1 MSTMK
6 KRIPMFLLALAM
18 MVAMA
23 VPTFADGFH
32 PAGCGNLYLNIT
44 RSNASQSVYQRP
56 LCLYETT
63 YKPDEDHNDQNFTIG
78 TSDQASGFFMYVTK
92 HSTYAVNRSTADARA
107 IIWDIRSGVDDS
119 RLVSRSKSSIT
130 LWRTGEKL
138 TAIYPIANYSR
149 VYFGGSGN
157 SSWQVTEDSNF
168 IK

>member
-6 KRIPMFLLALAM
+6 KRIPMFLLTLAM

-130 LWRTGEKL
+130 LRRTGEKL
-138 TAIYPIANYSR
+138 TEIYPIANYSR